1 MDLSLQFYSLR
12 FLLSNSSILFL
23 SLFFLSFFVGFSIQV
38 SPALLGFV
46 ELASII
52 A

>member
-1 MDLSLQFYSLR
+1 
-12 FLLSNSSILFL
+12 
-23 SLFFLSFFVGFSIQV
+23 LFFSFFVGFSIQV

-52 A
+52 AEFSCYCKSCDRNWS